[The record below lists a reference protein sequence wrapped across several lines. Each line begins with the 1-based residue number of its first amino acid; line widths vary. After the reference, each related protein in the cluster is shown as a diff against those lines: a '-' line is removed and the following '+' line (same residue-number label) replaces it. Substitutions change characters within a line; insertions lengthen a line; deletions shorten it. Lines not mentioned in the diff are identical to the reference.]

1 MDLDALARW
10 QYGVVT
16 RSQALH
22 ELSPG
27 AVRARLDGGH
37 WRAVLPGVYRAHT
50 GELDWRGRASAA
62 LLHCGEG
69 AALSLNSAAY
79 LLGLEPKPPQVLQ
92 VDIPHHLKHTKPV
105 GVRLRRRRTLRVTE
119 RQRLP
124 ITEPA
129 FTVIDLGDTALASRE
144 DAIAVAAR
152 AVQRDVT
159 SVDALTS
166 ELAARKRHRHR
177 RALELSLGVI
187 DEGAESVLEVGF
199 VTDVLR
205 AHGLPAMRMS
215 VPDTVGHHSIRRDF
229 LEEACR
235 VVVELDGRLGHEGN
249 RSGDNRRDRGT
260 AAQGGVTLRAEWVD
274 VFFEACQ
281 LAVDIFGT
289 LTARGYAGTLER
301 CGPTCTALRLLA
313 QAA

>member
-1 MDLDALARW
+1 MDIDALARL

-16 RSQALH
+16 RSQALQ

-27 AVRARLDGGH
+27 AVRARLTGGH
-37 WRAVLPGVYRAHT
+37 WKAVLPGVYRAHT
-50 GELDWRGRASAA
+50 GELDWHGRASAA
-62 LLHCGEG
+62 LFHCGEG

-92 VDIPHHLKHTKPV
+92 VDIPHRLKHTKPV
-105 GVRLRRRRTLRVTE
+105 GVRVRRRRTLRITE
-119 RQRLP
+119 RQRLT

-152 AVQRDVT
+152 AVQKGVT
-159 SVDALTS
+159 AVEELSA
-166 ELAARKRHRHR
+166 ELAARRRHRHR
-177 RALELSLGVI
+177 RALQLSLGI
-187 DEGAESVLEVGF
+187 IEEGAESVLEVGF
-199 VTDVLR
+199 VNDVLR
-205 AHGLPAMRMS
+205 AHRLPPMRMS
-215 VPDTVGHHSIRRDF
+215 VPDTVGRHSVRRDF
-229 LEEACR
+229 VEEVHR
-235 VVVELDGRLGHEGN
+235 VMVEVDGRLGHEGN

-289 LTARGYAGTLER
+289 LRARGYAGTLGM

-313 QAA
+313 QSA